1 MKAISMSN
9 YFFKFESMDIEIKK
23 KLVTMEV
30 NTESLFAELIRKV
43 RDEGLSEKSI
53 SKILEMFN
61 DLKTSFE
68 QQNGEY
74 SLNHSIRIAS
84 MWWDLS
90 EEKSYETLALC
101 LGHNLREAGG
111 EKLKNIEVKYL
122 NAYSQK
128 CLKRLTIDRK
138 RERNSEYLAEYYNN
152 IEEMGDELVLLK
164 GCDKLDN
171 FLSYPLY
178 DLDLYYFM
186 VVDQFVVPRLSKRM
200 RSLSDYLKN
209 VSMYVKTDTAKNH
222 YR

>member
-1 MKAISMSN
+1 MN
-9 YFFKFESMDIEIKK
+9 YFFKFESMDIEIKR
-23 KLVTMEV
+23 KLLTMEV
-30 NTESLFAELIRKV
+30 NTNSLFLELIRKV

-53 SKILEMFN
+53 SKIEEMFN

-68 QQNGEY
+68 KENGEY
-74 SLNHSIRIAS
+74 SLNHSIRIAA

-90 EEKSYETLALC
+90 EQKSYEILALA
-101 LGHNLREAGG
+101 LAHNLREAGG

-122 NAYSQK
+122 NFYSQK
-128 CLKRLTIDRK
+128 CLRRLTIDRM
-138 RERNSEYLAEYYNN
+138 RERNSEYLDQYYNN
-152 IEEMGDELVLLK
+152 IEEMGDGLVILK

-186 VVDQFVVPRLSKRM
+186 VVDQFVLPRLSKRM
-200 RSLSDYLKN
+200 RKLSEYLKN
-209 VSMYVKTDTAKNH
+209 VSMYVKTDTAKNY